1 MNIEEVKAAKVSLE
15 SAIAELLQQF
25 SADTGAA
32 VYRIQTDTVLRLGNS
47 PRYIVRVEVRL

>member
-25 SADTGAA
+25 SADTGTA
-32 VYRIQTDTVLRLGNS
+32 VDRIETDTVLRLGNS